1 MNDEWMR
8 RFSLRL
14 ASLFF
19 HRFLAMHNKKRR
31 ELNMRI
37 SPISQTQTSPNF
49 KGEFVIRNRNG
60 RVMDAVVL
68 TAKSFLKNEGITPVV
83 SRPIQGWRVNTER
96 GYRQIL
102 SFDKIHNKVAEKKV
116 LTRLCEAIEGAGLDQ
131 VSVKFNK

>member
-1 MNDEWMR
+1 
-8 RFSLRL
+8 
-14 ASLFF
+14 
-19 HRFLAMHNKKRR
+19 
-31 ELNMRI
+31 
-37 SPISQTQTSPNF
+37 
-49 KGEFVIRNRNG
+49 
-60 RVMDAVVL
+60 MDAVVL